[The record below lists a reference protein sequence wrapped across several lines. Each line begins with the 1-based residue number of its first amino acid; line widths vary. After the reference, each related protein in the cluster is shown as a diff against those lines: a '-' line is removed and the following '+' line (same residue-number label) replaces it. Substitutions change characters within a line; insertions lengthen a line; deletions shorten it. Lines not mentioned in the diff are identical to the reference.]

1 MTSLSD
7 PWPFGK
13 LGVLLANLRVSQ
25 TSESLAQGWT
35 LLRRPIRG
43 TSWDSSAPNWGRLSR
58 LLETVPGWDGLE
70 TPLGLQIRLPG
81 VWFYGAGFGIVQNAN
96 LSART
101 PV

>member
-1 MTSLSD
+1 MTSPGD

-25 TSESLAQGWT
+25 PSESLAQGWT
-35 LLRRPIRG
+35 LLRRSIRG
-43 TSWDSSAPNWGRLSR
+43 ASWESSSPSWGRLSR
-58 LLETVPGWDGLE
+58 RPETVPGWDGLE
-70 TPLGLQIRLPG
+70 SSLGLQIRSPG
-81 VWFYGAGFGIVQNAN
+81 VWFYGAGIGIVQNAN